1 MKFDKNYSNANLNN
15 EYTLWKYYLDTN
27 SWEEINIATNEYTL
41 IRTYNERLY
50 YIKNHCVYQT
60 LSETLEN
67 PKNIYQM

>member
-15 EYTLWKYYLDTN
+15 EYALWKYYLDTN